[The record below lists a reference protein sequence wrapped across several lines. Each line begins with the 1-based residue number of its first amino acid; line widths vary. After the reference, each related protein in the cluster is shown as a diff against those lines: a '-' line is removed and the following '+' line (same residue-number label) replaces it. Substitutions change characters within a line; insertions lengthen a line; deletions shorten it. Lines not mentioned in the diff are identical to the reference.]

1 MLILKQGGKKNSS
14 YINYVCEGKHLHRYS
29 SWIDAPVLNKFSLLI
44 HSLLG
49 LVSCRIAKNIY
60 SCLQGLGFWFCSH

>member
-1 MLILKQGGKKNSS
+1 MSVKANIF
-14 YINYVCEGKHLHRYS
+14 IDIAR
-29 SWIDAPVLNKFSLLI
+29 WIDAPVLNKFSLLI